1 MKSSGKYKR
10 WEEGECTLHRCPKSW
25 ETLVALDQFWYFK
38 GIESIVATASKM
50 KEYLSR
56 EEKTIVRNS
65 LLFKKGKL
73 ELKSC

>member
-1 MKSSGKYKR
+1 M
-10 WEEGECTLHRCPKSW
+10 
-25 ETLVALDQFWYFK
+25 VALDQFWYFK